1 MSSNLPRQSHLF
13 FEIKEPQLGQADTP
27 IDPRGLNRESAA
39 FYIGICTT
47 LFDTLVDEGR
57 MPKPKLINSR
67 KVWDRQELDIAFNKL
82 PNGEQPD
89 DEPNPFD
96 GVRA

>member
-1 MSSNLPRQSHLF
+1 MDKRTSS
-13 FEIKEPQLGQADTP
+13 
-27 IDPRGLNRESAA
+27 IDPRGLNREVAA
-39 FYIGICTT
+39 SYIGIGTT
-47 LFDTLVDEGR
+47 LFDTLVSEGR

-82 PNGEQPD
+82 PNEYEPD
-89 DEPNPFD
+89 DEANPFD

>member
-1 MSSNLPRQSHLF
+1 
-13 FEIKEPQLGQADTP
+13 
-27 IDPRGLNRESAA
+27 
-39 FYIGICTT
+39 
-47 LFDTLVDEGR
+47 

-82 PNGEQPD
+82 PNWEQPV
-89 DEPNPFD
+89 DEANPFD

>member
-1 MSSNLPRQSHLF
+1 MDKRTSS
-13 FEIKEPQLGQADTP
+13 
-27 IDPRGLNRESAA
+27 IDPRGLNREVNAS
-39 FYIGICTT
+39 YIGIGTT
-47 LFDTLVDEGR
+47 LFDTLVTEGR

-82 PNGEQPD
+82 PNEGEPD
-89 DEPNPFD
+89 DEANPFD

>member
-1 MSSNLPRQSHLF
+1 MNQNLGKRIS
-13 FEIKEPQLGQADTP
+13 P
-27 IDPRGLNRESAA
+27 IDPRGLSREVAA
-39 FYIGICTT
+39 SYIGIGAT
-47 LFDTLVDEGR
+47 LFDALVVDGR
-57 MPKPKLINSR
+57 MPRPKLINSR

-89 DEPNPFD
+89 DEANPFD

>member
-1 MSSNLPRQSHLF
+1 MEKRLS
-13 FEIKEPQLGQADTP
+13 P
-27 IDPRGLNRESAA
+27 IDPRGLSREAA
-39 FYIGICTT
+39 ASYIGIGTT
-47 LFDTLVDEGR
+47 LFDALVTEGR

-82 PNGEQPD
+82 PNGEQQD
-89 DEPNPFD
+89 DETNPFD

>member
-1 MSSNLPRQSHLF
+1 MTSTIFYYLNSKSHTLDKR
-13 FEIKEPQLGQADTP
+13 ISH

-39 FYIGICTT
+39 FYVGIGTS
-47 LFDTLVDEGR
+47 LFDALVDEGR

-67 KVWDRQELDIAFNKL
+67 KVWDRHEPDIAFNKL
-82 PNGEQPD
+82 PNGERSD

>member
-1 MSSNLPRQSHLF
+1 MDKRTSSV
-13 FEIKEPQLGQADTP
+13 
-27 IDPRGLNRESAA
+27 DPRGLNREVAA
-39 FYIGICTT
+39 SYIGIGTT
-47 LFDTLVDEGR
+47 LFDALVAEGR

-67 KVWDRQELDIAFNKL
+67 KIWDRQELDIAFNKL
-82 PNGEQPD
+82 PNREQPD

>member
-1 MSSNLPRQSHLF
+1 MDKRTSS
-13 FEIKEPQLGQADTP
+13 
-27 IDPRGLNRESAA
+27 IDPRGLNREVAA
-39 FYIGICTT
+39 SYIGIGTT
-47 LFDTLVDEGR
+47 LFDTLVTEGR

-82 PNGEQPD
+82 PNEDETD
-89 DEPNPFD
+89 DEANPFD

>member
-1 MSSNLPRQSHLF
+1 MDGNGPCFVPRVSL
-13 FEIKEPQLGQADTP
+13 
-27 IDPRGLNRESAA
+27 IDLRGLGREAA
-39 FYIGICTT
+39 AYYIGIGTT
-47 LFDTLVDEGR
+47 LFDTLVAEGR

-82 PNGEQPD
+82 PNRERPD
-89 DEPNPFD
+89 DEPDPFD

>member
-1 MSSNLPRQSHLF
+1 MDKRTSS
-13 FEIKEPQLGQADTP
+13 
-27 IDPRGLNRESAA
+27 IDPRGLNREVAA
-39 FYIGICTT
+39 SYIGIGTT
-47 LFDTLVDEGR
+47 LFDTLVTEGR

-82 PNGEQPD
+82 PNEYEPD
-89 DEPNPFD
+89 DEANPFD

>member
-1 MSSNLPRQSHLF
+1 MKQSL
-13 FEIKEPQLGQADTP
+13 EKRLSP
-27 IDPRGLNRESAA
+27 IDPRGLSREVAA
-39 FYIGICTT
+39 SYIGIGTT
-47 LFDTLVDEGR
+47 LFDSLVAEGR

-89 DEPNPFD
+89 DETNPFD

>member
-1 MSSNLPRQSHLF
+1 MDKRTSS
-13 FEIKEPQLGQADTP
+13 
-27 IDPRGLNRESAA
+27 IDPRGLNREVAA
-39 FYIGICTT
+39 SYIGIGTT
-47 LFDTLVDEGR
+47 LFDTLVTEGR

-82 PNGEQPD
+82 PNEDEPD
-89 DEPNPFD
+89 DEANPFD

>member
-1 MSSNLPRQSHLF
+1 MERQPSS
-13 FEIKEPQLGQADTP
+13 
-27 IDPRGLNRESAA
+27 IDPRGLNREAA
-39 FYIGICTT
+39 ASYIGIGTT
-47 LFDTLVDEGR
+47 LFDALVGDGR

-96 GVRA
+96 GVRT

>member
-1 MSSNLPRQSHLF
+1 LKLKSPNLVMRTLS
-13 FEIKEPQLGQADTP
+13 
-27 IDPRGLNRESAA
+27 IDPRGLNRDYAA
-39 FYIGICTT
+39 SYIGIGTS
-47 LFDTLVDEGR
+47 LFDALVAEGR
-57 MPKPKLINSR
+57 MPKPKLINNR

>member
-1 MSSNLPRQSHLF
+1 MDKRVLLV
-13 FEIKEPQLGQADTP
+13 
-27 IDPRGLNRESAA
+27 DPRGLGREAA
-39 FYIGICTT
+39 ACYIGVGTT
-47 LFDTLVDEGR
+47 LFDTLVAESR
-57 MPKPKLINSR
+57 IPKPKLINSR

>member
-1 MSSNLPRQSHLF
+1 MDKRASS
-13 FEIKEPQLGQADTP
+13 
-27 IDPRGLNRESAA
+27 IDPRGLNRETAA
-39 FYIGICTT
+39 SYIGIGTT
-47 LFDTLVDEGR
+47 LFDALVTEGR
-57 MPKPKLINSR
+57 MPRPKLINNR

-82 PNGEQPD
+82 PNGDEPD

>member
-1 MSSNLPRQSHLF
+1 MNGSVERRNS
-13 FEIKEPQLGQADTP
+13 P
-27 IDPRGLNRESAA
+27 IDPRGLSRETAA
-39 FYIGICTT
+39 SYIGIGAT
-47 LFDTLVDEGR
+47 LFDVLVSDGR

-82 PNGEQPD
+82 PNEEQPD
-89 DEPNPFD
+89 DEANPFD

>member
-1 MSSNLPRQSHLF
+1 LDKRISL
-13 FEIKEPQLGQADTP
+13 
-27 IDPRGLNRESAA
+27 IDPRGLGREAA
-39 FYIGICTT
+39 AHYIGIGTT
-47 LFDTLVDEGR
+47 LFDTLVAEGR
-57 MPKPKLINSR
+57 MPKPKLINNR
-67 KVWDRQELDIAFNKL
+67 RVWDRQELDIAFNKL

>member
-1 MSSNLPRQSHLF
+1 LDKRISL
-13 FEIKEPQLGQADTP
+13 
-27 IDPRGLNRESAA
+27 IDPRGLGRDAA
-39 FYIGICTT
+39 AYYIGIGAT
-47 LFDTLVDEGR
+47 LFDTLVAEGR
-57 MPKPKLINSR
+57 MPKPKLIYSR

-89 DEPNPFD
+89 DESNPFD